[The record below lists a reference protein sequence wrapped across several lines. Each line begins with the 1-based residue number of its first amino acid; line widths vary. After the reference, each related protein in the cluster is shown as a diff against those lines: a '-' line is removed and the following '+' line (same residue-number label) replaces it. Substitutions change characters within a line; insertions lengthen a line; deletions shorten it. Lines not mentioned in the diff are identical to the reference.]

1 MIADP
6 ADDTRLTAYILG
18 ELTGEERADVER
30 LIARDAAVRREVQ
43 RLRALALDLRRQLR
57 HEAVAAPGL
66 SADQRAT
73 IATAA
78 APRRA
83 LRWPRLAAA
92 GAGLAAAG
100 LVLGLTLAPRGADT
114 GAVPLAAPAQPSRDA
129 ISGMP
134 VSPTA
139 APSIVLA
146 RVAPAAPESPRQ
158 QVDGVL
164 TDLVEPIARGE
175 IEANIVESGDE
186 DAVKGREEAV
196 ATSAEGMT
204 GPGAAQGAFTA
215 IDPRRGA
222 RASGGRLRALAPPA
236 AQGGMFGY
244 RGGTPA
250 TAAVASGRHGV
261 PPTDLR
267 LPLVAGED
275 PGALPPVG
283 PGGETYNR
291 RADNPFLGV
300 AQEPLSTFS
309 LDVDAAS
316 YSNLRRFL
324 AENTLPPRDAVRIEE
339 LINYFPYHYQPPEDG
354 APFAIR
360 AEVVPCP
367 WAPQHQLACIGLKA
381 REFSAVARPPANLVF
396 LVDVSGSMAP
406 ANRLPLIKTGL
417 SLLANAL
424 DARDRVAL
432 VTYADGSRIV
442 LPPTPG
448 SDRRAILQ
456 AIDGLAAAGGTNGG
470 EGIRSA
476 YALAAQGRIAA
487 GSNRVILCTDGDFNV
502 GVTSR
507 EELVALIQEQAR
519 SRVFLSVMGV
529 GEGNFKDATMEL
541 LADRGNGHYAYLD
554 GIDETRKV
562 FLEQMSGTLT
572 TVAKDV
578 KVQVEFNPARIAGYR
593 LIGYEKRVMA
603 AADFRD
609 DRKDA
614 GDLGA
619 GHTVTALYELVPRQA
634 ATGAPEGL
642 RYQQA
647 PPPAAVV
654 DVSHG
659 DELMAVK
666 LRYKAPDS
674 DTSQLLVGTIGDAQ
688 VRGRASG
695 DFAFAAA
702 VAAAGMLLRAEATA
716 PRAAWDDA
724 IARADAARGDD
735 PLGYRAEF
743 VALLR
748 KAAAIA
754 TRPGRE

>member
-18 ELTGEERADVER
+18 ELTGEERAAVEE
-30 LIARDAAVRREVQ
+30 LIASDAAVRSEVQ
-43 RLRALALDLRRQLR
+43 HLRSLALGLRDELRR
-57 HEAVAAPGL
+57 EAAPPVL
-66 SADQRAT
+66 SAAQRAA
-73 IATAA
+73 IAA
-78 APRRA
+78 AARPRRH
-83 LRWPRLAAA
+83 LRWPGLAAA
-92 GAGLAAAG
+92 GTGLAAAG
-100 LVLGLTLAPRGADT
+100 LVLGVAMSSRAADPA
-114 GAVPLAAPAQPSRDA
+114 AVPLTAPVPSVAAPLALATVPAVAPTIPPPGTPARQDLVHAVPQEPLALEEVVSASEAEDAAQPV
-129 ISGMP
+129 G
-134 VSPTA
+134 
-139 APSIVLA
+139 
-146 RVAPAAPESPRQ
+146 RQ
-158 QVDGVL
+158 
-164 TDLVEPIARGE
+164 
-175 IEANIVESGDE
+175 
-186 DAVKGREEAV
+186 EAV
-196 ATSAEGMT
+196 AGS
-204 GPGAAQGAFTA
+204 GAPEAGGAFTA
-215 IDPRRGA
+215 TGGAGVSIARSGPRTPAPLGGRRGSSGA
-222 RASGGRLRALAPPA
+222 RSAGVRDRGAQMNGARLFLVPA
-236 AQGGMFGY
+236 GDA
-244 RGGTPA
+244 
-250 TAAVASGRHGV
+250 
-261 PPTDLR
+261 
-267 LPLVAGED
+267 E
-275 PGALPPVG
+275 ALPPVG

-309 LDVDAAS
+309 LDVDTAS

-324 AENTLPPRDAVRIEE
+324 AQGVLPPRDAVRSEE
-339 LINYFPYHYQPPEDG
+339 LVNYFPYHYEPPTDG

-360 AEVVPCP
+360 AEVAPCP
-367 WAPQHQLACIGLKA
+367 WAPGHQLACIGLKA
-381 REFSAVARPPANLVF
+381 REFSAAARPPANLVF

-417 SLLANAL
+417 SLLATAL

-432 VTYADGSRIV
+432 VTYANDSRIA

-448 SDRRAILQ
+448 SDHRAILQ
-456 AIDGLAAAGGTNGG
+456 AIDGLSAGGGTNGG

-476 YALAAQGRIAA
+476 YALAAQGRVA
-487 GSNRVILCTDGDFNV
+487 GGSDRVILCTDGDFNV

-507 EELVALIQEQAR
+507 EELIALIQEQAR

-529 GEGNFKDATMEL
+529 GEDNLKDATMEL

-593 LIGYEKRVMA
+593 LIGYEKRA
-603 AADFRD
+603 LATQDFRD

-614 GDLGA
+614 GDIGA

-634 ATGAPEGL
+634 AAAPDGL

-647 PPPAAVV
+647 PPVPVATGT
-654 DVSHG
+654 SHG

-666 LRYKAPDS
+666 VRYKAPDS
-674 DTSQLLVGTIGDAQ
+674 DTSQLLVGTIGDAL
-688 VRGRASG
+688 VRERASG

-702 VAAAGMLLRAEATA
+702 VAAAGALLRAETPP
-716 PRAAWDDA
+716 PRARWDEA

-754 TRPGRE
+754 CRPGRE